1 MIRRKNSDV
10 AARNAFFTRT
20 TSHITGVTTYI
31 DIVANG
37 IAMFKDGD
45 SFLLCDL
52 VGKIYP
58 LIVDGDVGASDTRI
72 NIDSYDFGQDQV
84 LAGALVSFD
93 AIDMVQEYQRKTKG
107 TVGGLAVT
115 SIELGPLHSDGN
127 IDGVDTEYIKI
138 LPRDFMPNDDQYN
151 KGIAFDETATTG
163 VKVYSADT
171 ELWAFVQIPYGKEAT
186 DCEVYGNNTKVVD
199 VFELSIDASGIGTA
213 VATGSVGTSFRI
225 STPVASDTTNYLG
238 IRITITGTAQRIYG
252 GKIILTDI

>member
-1 MIRRKNSDV
+1 MIRTRNSDI

-20 TSHITGVTTYI
+20 TADITGVTTYI
-31 DIVANG
+31 DITANG

-45 SFLLCDL
+45 SFLLCGL

-58 LIVDGDVGASDTRI
+58 LVVDGDVGASDTRI
-72 NIDSYDFGQDQV
+72 NIDSYDFGTDEV
-84 LAGALVSFD
+84 LAGALISFD

-115 SIELGPLHSDGN
+115 STEIGPLHSDGN

-138 LPRDFMPNDDQYN
+138 LPRDFMPNDDKFN
-151 KGIAFDETATTG
+151 KGIAFDETSTTG
-163 VKVYSADT
+163 VKVYDADT

-238 IRITITGTAQRIYG
+238 IRVTTTGTSQRIYG
-252 GKIILTDI
+252 GKILLENI